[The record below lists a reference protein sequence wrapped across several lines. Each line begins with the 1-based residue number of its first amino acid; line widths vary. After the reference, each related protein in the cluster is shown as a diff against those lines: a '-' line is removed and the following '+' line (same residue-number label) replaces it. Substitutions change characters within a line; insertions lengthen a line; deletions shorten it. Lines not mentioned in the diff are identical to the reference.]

1 MITVSR
7 ILVLSLILSIYSTSA
22 FSENWDAVRETE
34 QTVIYIDKDSIQAFP
49 NSKIKLAYKTEQ
61 KDADF
66 TIKAVTTIDCIDQT
80 SQLHGI
86 HILHPRVG
94 RDEIVNLAEDEQKA
108 LPIQGYIQQ
117 LYEYVCKTK

>member
-7 ILVLSLILSIYSTSA
+7 MLVLSLMLSIYSTSA

-34 QTVIYIDKDSIQAFP
+34 LIVIYIDKDSIQALP

-66 TIKAVTTIDCIDQT
+66 TIKAVSTIDCVDQT

-86 HILHPRVG
+86 HILHPSVG
-94 RDEIVNLAEDEQKA
+94 RDEIVNLAEDEQKV
-108 LPIQGYIQQ
+108 LPIQGYIRQ
-117 LYEYVCKTK
+117 LYEYVCKS